1 MSVCRIE
8 PKPMKGRIASTLHE
22 DHWQEWVRV
31 SFVLVFQLACAKP
44 YQMCIDRVASCEPI
58 FLQ

>member
-1 MSVCRIE
+1 
-8 PKPMKGRIASTLHE
+8 MKGRIASTLHE